1 MNYIFNKSHFKYW
14 GISQTKKLISR
25 LYLDLGSDEL
35 FFLRGGEVKRSD
47 LVLHLRVEGGLPEL
61 LTGPDGMVL
70 YAGVGELVHAS
81 CQFL

>member
-1 MNYIFNKSHFKYW
+1 MDGWIRPVKKS
-14 GISQTKKLISR
+14 TSR

-35 FFLRGGEVKRSD
+35 LVLRGSEVKRSD

-61 LTGPDGMVL
+61 LIGPDGMVL
-70 YAGVGELVHAS
+70 YAGVGELIHPS